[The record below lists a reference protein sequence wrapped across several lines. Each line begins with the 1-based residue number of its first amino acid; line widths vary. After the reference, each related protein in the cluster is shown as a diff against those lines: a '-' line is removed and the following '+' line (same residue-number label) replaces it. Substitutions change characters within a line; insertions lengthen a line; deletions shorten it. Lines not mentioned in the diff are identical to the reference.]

1 MRPAYEIP
9 ETVTVEIAPAQNK
22 TNHVDT
28 DTPRGGE
35 FRGVACYVFYAIVPK
50 LGNYGQRLTVP
61 QAWAPDG
68 IPPVGSEVTC
78 TIEVERKPDGS
89 FSLKGGK
96 TGETTWEYF
105 YSVKQWLPN
114 GSAPVVEQTVTIEG
128 DTEYNSDGQIVQ
140 LNAKQEVAPSKAKE
154 PRTKFDIQESD
165 KQANINKSVSGNQ
178 SAQIMEITAL
188 YCAQQKL
195 YERADFDNW
204 ADIITEKH
212 IEKAKQINKEL
223 YQNES

>member
-1 MRPAYEIP
+1 MRPAYEIQ
-9 ETVTVEIAPAQNK
+9 ETVTVEIASAQNN
-22 TNHVDT
+22 TSHFFS
-28 DTPRGGE
+28 DTPKGGE
-35 FRGVACYVFYAIVPK
+35 LRGVACYVFYAIVPK
-50 LGNYGQRLTVP
+50 LGNYSQRLQVP

-78 TIEVERKPDGS
+78 AIEVERKPDGS
-89 FSLKGGK
+89 FSLKNGKSGGA
-96 TGETTWEYF
+96 TWDYF
-105 YSVKQWLPN
+105 YSVKQWISYS
-114 GSAPVVEQTVTIEG
+114 SAPVVGQTVTIEG
-128 DTEYNSDGQIVQ
+128 TTEYDSDGQLVQ
-140 LNAKQEVAPSKAKE
+140 PNAKQEVAPSKAKE

-195 YERADFDNW
+195 YERADFDDW